1 MKIAVIFPKDSE
13 ALFNRASGRTF
24 GGANVQMF
32 MIARELFGR
41 PGVEPFSLIPDYP
54 VIDFDDA
61 DRFNLVPT
69 FKESD
74 SIVKKVL
81 IYHRTL
87 RRLKPD
93 VILQRG
99 LTIESCLFALY
110 ARIFGMR
117 FIFMLAHDIESEG
130 KYQKNHKRCPL
141 FFLLLRFAHLV
152 VAQNELERDNVLRK
166 RPDAQVAIL
175 KKGLDF
181 GKIRKSRKKDYD
193 AIWIARCE
201 RWKNPEVFL
210 ELAAANPK
218 LRFCMICSKVASHEA
233 YFDEVRNR
241 ARGLRNV
248 TFFDFVKYDEV
259 YTLLAKSK
267 VFCITSDY
275 EGDWP
280 MTVLEATATGL
291 PVLSYKLNYG
301 ELLNTYG
308 AGYYCAG
315 RRELLNTYLK
325 NLINDKQLKS
335 DKSNKSILYANE
347 THSIRV
353 NVSILLN
360 LTLQD
365 NPPKNSFHNPYSP
378 FRPIFPD
385 KP

>member
-1 MKIAVIFPKDSE
+1 MKIAIIFPKDSE

-74 SIVKKVL
+74 PIFKKVL

-87 RRLKPD
+87 RSLGPD

-117 FIFMLAHDIESEG
+117 FVFMLAHDIESEG

-152 VAQNELERDNVLRK
+152 VAQNELERDNVLGK

-218 LRFCMICSKVASHEA
+218 LRFCMICSKVAAHAE
-233 YFDEVRNR
+233 YFDEIREKAQR
-241 ARGLRNV
+241 LRNV
-248 TFFDFVKYDEV
+248 SFFDFVKYDEV

-301 ELLNTYG
+301 ELIDVYKGGVYCDGDFDELNASLRNTVSQHTHYNTMSQN
-308 AGYYCAG
+308 ASGYFKNTHDISKSSG
-315 RRELLNTYLK
+315 TLLK
-325 NLINDKQLKS
+325 LIG
-335 DKSNKSILYANE
+335 
-347 THSIRV
+347 
-353 NVSILLN
+353 
-360 LTLQD
+360 
-365 NPPKNSFHNPYSP
+365 
-378 FRPIFPD
+378 
-385 KP
+385 

>member
-61 DRFNLVPT
+61 DRFNLVKT
-69 FKESD
+69 FKEND
-74 SIVKKVL
+74 FIFKK
-81 IYHRTL
+81 IFIFHRTH

-93 VILQRG
+93 IILQRG
-99 LTIESCLFALY
+99 LTIESCFMALY
-110 ARIFGMR
+110 ARIFRMR
-117 FIFMLAHDIESEG
+117 FVFMLAHDIESEG
-130 KYQKNHKRCPL
+130 RYQKNHKKCRL
-141 FFLLLRFAHLV
+141 FFLLLRFAYLI
-152 VAQNELERDNVLRK
+152 VAQNELERDNVVEK
-166 RPDAQVAIL
+166 RPRARVAIL

-181 GKIRKSRKKDYD
+181 GKIKKSRKKDYD

-218 LRFCMICSKVASHEA
+218 LRFCMICSKVPAHLK
-233 YFDEVRNR
+233 YFEEVRTM
-241 ARGLRNV
+241 AGELQNV

-259 YTLLAKSK
+259 YTLLAKSR

-301 ELLNTYG
+301 ELIDNYM
-308 AGYYCAG
+308 AGFYSYCNLK
-315 RRELLNTYLK
+315 LLNNNLCKLLNNTKYLNRSSEYARNYAYTIHNISYNISTFISYLK
-325 NLINDKQLKS
+325 
-335 DKSNKSILYANE
+335 
-347 THSIRV
+347 
-353 NVSILLN
+353 
-360 LTLQD
+360 D
-365 NPPKNSFHNPYSP
+365 NM
-378 FRPIFPD
+378 
-385 KP
+385 

>member
-1 MKIAVIFPKDSE
+1 MKIAIIFPKDSE
-13 ALFNRASGRTF
+13 ALFNRSSDRTF

-41 PGVEPFSLIPDYP
+41 PGVEAFSLIPDYP

-61 DRFNLVPT
+61 ERFNLVPT

-74 SIVKKVL
+74 SFFKKVWT
-81 IYHRTL
+81 YDRTL

-117 FIFMLAHDIESEG
+117 FVFMLAHDIESEG
-130 KYQKNHKRCPL
+130 KYQKNRKKCPL
-141 FFLLLRFAHLV
+141 FFLLLRFAHLI
-152 VAQNELERDNVLRK
+152 VAQNELERDNIIRM
-166 RPDAQVAIL
+166 RPSTRVAIL

-181 GKIRKSRKKDYD
+181 SKIKKSRKKDYD

-210 ELAAANPK
+210 ELAGANPK
-218 LRFCMICSKVASHEA
+218 LRFCMICSKVAAHEA
-233 YFDEVRNR
+233 YFDEIRSKAQGR
-241 ARGLRNV
+241 RNV
-248 TFFDFVKYDEV
+248 VFFDFVKYDEV

-308 AGYYCAG
+308 AGYYCYG
-315 RRELLNTYLK
+315 KIE
-325 NLINDKQLKS
+325 QLKS
-335 DKSNKSILYANE
+335 CLNKLIDDAPLRSGKSHNSTLYANRM
-347 THSIRV
+347 HSIKE
-353 NVSILLN
+353 NIDLLLK
-360 LTLQD
+360 LTSS
-365 NPPKNSFHNPYSP
+365 N
-378 FRPIFPD
+378 
-385 KP
+385 

>member
-1 MKIAVIFPKDSE
+1 MKIAIIFPKDSE

-32 MIARELFGR
+32 MIARELSGR

-61 DRFNLVPT
+61 GRFNLVPT

-74 SIVKKVL
+74 SVFKKVR

-87 RRLKPD
+87 RRLGPD

-117 FIFMLAHDIESEG
+117 FVFMLAHDIESEG

-141 FFLLLRFAHLV
+141 FFLLLRFAHLI
-152 VAQNELERDNVLRK
+152 VAQNELERDNVLKK
-166 RPDAQVAIL
+166 RPAARVAIL

-181 GKIRKSRKKDYD
+181 SKIKKSHKKDYD

-218 LRFCMICSKVASHEA
+218 LRFCMICSKVAAHEA
-233 YFDEVRNR
+233 YFDEVRSR

-248 TFFDFVKYDEV
+248 TFFDFVKYNEV

-301 ELLNTYG
+301 ELIGKYNAGLNCNG
-308 AGYYCAG
+308 
-315 RRELLNTYLK
+315 NTILFNNCLIYIVSNAKNLKSKSDNAICYATNIHNLSNTTSTLISYLK
-325 NLINDKQLKS
+325 NI
-335 DKSNKSILYANE
+335 I
-347 THSIRV
+347 
-353 NVSILLN
+353 
-360 LTLQD
+360 
-365 NPPKNSFHNPYSP
+365 
-378 FRPIFPD
+378 
-385 KP
+385 

>member
-1 MKIAVIFPKDSE
+1 MKIAIIFPKDSE

-41 PGVEPFSLIPDYP
+41 PDVEPFSLIPDYP

-74 SIVKKVL
+74 SIFKKVL
-81 IYHRTL
+81 IYHRIL
-87 RRLKPD
+87 GRLKPD

-117 FIFMLAHDIESEG
+117 FVFMLAHDVESEG
-130 KYQKNHKRCPL
+130 KYQKNHKKCPL
-141 FFLLLRFAHLV
+141 FFLLTRFAHLV
-152 VAQNELERDNVLRK
+152 VAQNELERDNVLSK
-166 RPDAQVAIL
+166 RPAARVAIL

-267 VFCITSDY
+267 IFCITSDY

-301 ELLNTYG
+301 ELIDVYKGGAYCDGKINKLTYFL
-308 AGYYCAG
+308 
-315 RRELLNTYLK
+315 RKLTSTK
-325 NLINDKQLKS
+325 
-335 DKSNKSILYANE
+335 ILYESKSLQAIKYAN
-347 THSIRV
+347 
-353 NVSILLN
+353 
-360 LTLQD
+360 D
-365 NPPKNSFHNPYSP
+365 NHHITITTNSLIGLFYNY
-378 FRPIFPD
+378 ID
-385 KP
+385 L

>member
-1 MKIAVIFPKDSE
+1 MKIAIIFPKDSE

-81 IYHRTL
+81 TYHHTL

-110 ARIFGMR
+110 ARLFGMR
-117 FIFMLAHDIESEG
+117 FVFMLAHDIESEG

-141 FFLLLRFAHLV
+141 FFLLLRFAHLI
-152 VAQNELERDNVLRK
+152 VAQNELERDTILRK
-166 RPDAQVAIL
+166 RPDARVAIL

-301 ELLNTYG
+301 ELIDRFFGGVFCNGDFSVLNSSLVRFLKYKNIFTYYSIN
-308 AGYYCAG
+308 AFNYYSKHHSIKNTSGY
-315 RRELLNTYLK
+315 
-325 NLINDKQLKS
+325 LIN
-335 DKSNKSILYANE
+335 
-347 THSIRV
+347 
-353 NVSILLN
+353 ILL
-360 LTLQD
+360 
-365 NPPKNSFHNPYSP
+365 SP
-378 FRPIFPD
+378 
-385 KP
+385 

>member
-1 MKIAVIFPKDSE
+1 MKIAIIFPKDSE

-41 PGVEPFSLIPDYP
+41 PDAEPFSLIPDYP

-81 IYHRTL
+81 TYHHTL

-110 ARIFGMR
+110 ARLFGMR
-117 FIFMLAHDIESEG
+117 FVFMLAHDIESEG
-130 KYQKNHKRCPL
+130 KYQKNHKKCPL
-141 FFLLLRFAHLV
+141 FFLLTRFAHLI
-152 VAQNELERDNVLRK
+152 VAQNELERDTILRK
-166 RPDAQVAIL
+166 RPDARVAIL

-233 YFDEVRNR
+233 YFDEVRRR
-241 ARGLRNV
+241 ALGLRNV

-259 YTLLAKSK
+259 YTLLAKSR

-301 ELLNTYG
+301 ELLTEYE
-308 AGYYCAG
+308 AGYYCSGDPNRFRSLFTKIIKDGSLYRQKAERAFSYAG
-315 RRELLNTYLK
+315 EF
-325 NLINDKQLKS
+325 
-335 DKSNKSILYANE
+335 
-347 THSIRV
+347 HSIEK
-353 NVSILLN
+353 NADALIGLVS
-360 LTLQD
+360 
-365 NPPKNSFHNPYSP
+365 P
-378 FRPIFPD
+378 
-385 KP
+385 